1 MSIKGRLNDIAK
13 NIEGGGNVAA
23 PEEKKSE
30 LVKLTVDFTL
40 HATDFIQD
48 ALAKLLAFIVA
59 EASKKD

>member
-1 MSIKGRLNDIAK
+1 M
-13 NIEGGGNVAA
+13 AA

-30 LVKLTVDFTL
+30 LVKLKVDFTL